1 MAYKSHTS
9 IDAPKTSLAVNVS
22 VEDGI
27 PQYAVSFEDTT
38 LIDSSKLG
46 LELADAPDLTGPF
59 EVVSANRHT
68 DEESWEP
75 VWGADATIEM
85 PYRQLHLQLCE
96 IDSPKRALE
105 ITFRVFDDGV
115 GFRYTI
121 PDQEGVEKFAI
132 AAERS
137 EFRFA
142 EDFTAWW
149 IPAYETGPR
158 PCSWIDT
165 YEKIY
170 TETCL
175 SEMPRVHTPITIE
188 AENCYL
194 ALHEA
199 ALIDYADMEPAPIE
213 GEPYAF
219 KSDLVALPDGTKVRS
234 TTPHRSPWR
243 TLLVGE
249 NPGDLIESHVIEALN
264 EPCAIEDPSWIEP
277 GTYLGVWWELHKGIS
292 TWGYGPDV
300 GANTENTKH
309 YIDFA
314 AEHDIPYVLAE
325 GWNEGWGPDPASTD
339 FARAHDRFDL
349 DEILDYAAESGVKF
363 LAHAETNGNVEAFEN
378 DLEETFAF
386 YEQNGIPGVK
396 TGYAGEIAGHHRH
409 DQWMVNHYWRT
420 VRAAADHDLM
430 IDIHEPIKPTGEQRT
445 YPNLMTREGV
455 RGMEINASSTL
466 GDGNPPEHTV
476 TLPFTRMVAGP
487 LDYTPG
493 IFEVLWDPSENGTR
507 VHTTRARQLALYPI
521 LLSGLQMVADLP
533 THYEDCPEFTFI
545 EAAPVSWDET
555 QVINAE
561 IGEYVTIARRS
572 GDEWYVGS
580 GTDDSPRTLS
590 IPLDFLDV
598 GTYVAKTYSDGPDA
612 DIDENPTAVAIHEGL
627 VDAATTIPAPMIDG
641 GGQAI
646 RLRPATDEEAASL
659 PAYDPSWLP
668 ARGK

>member
-1 MAYKSHTS
+1 MASDHHYS
-9 IDAPKTSLAVNVS
+9 IDAPKTGVAINVNA
-22 VEDGI
+22 EDGI
-27 PQYAVSFEDTT
+27 PKYAVSFEGTT
-38 LIDSSKLG
+38 LVDPSELG

-59 EVVSANRHT
+59 EVVAADHRA
-68 DEESWEP
+68 DKESWEP

-85 PYRQLHLQLCE
+85 PYRQLHLQLRE
-96 IDSPKRALE
+96 TNPPQRVLE
-105 ITFRVFDDGV
+105 ITFRVFDEGI

-121 PDQEGVEKFAI
+121 PDQEDIREFAI

-149 IPAYETGPR
+149 IPARETGPK

-170 TETCL
+170 TETSL
-175 SEMPRVHTPITIE
+175 SEMPRVHTPVTIE
-188 AENCYL
+188 ADECYL

-213 GEPYAF
+213 DESHAF
-219 KSDLVALPDGTKVRS
+219 ESGLVALPDGTKVEG
-234 TTPHRSPWR
+234 TAPHRSPWR
-243 TLLVGE
+243 TLLIGE
-249 NPGDLIESHVIEALN
+249 GPGDLIESHVIEALN
-264 EPCAIEDPSWIEP
+264 QPCAIEDPSWIDP
-277 GTYLGVWWELHKGIS
+277 GTYVGVWWEIHKGVS
-292 TWGYGPDV
+292 TWNYGPDV
-300 GANTENTKH
+300 GANSENMKD

-325 GWNEGWGPDPASTD
+325 GWNEGWGPDPATTD

-349 DEILDYAAESGVKF
+349 EEILAYAAERDVEF
-363 LAHAETNGNVEAFEN
+363 LAHAETNGNVEAFEA
-378 DLEETFAF
+378 DLEEVFAF
-386 YEQNGIPGVK
+386 YEENGIPGVK

-409 DQWMVNHYWRT
+409 DQWMVNHYRRT
-420 VRAAADHDLM
+420 VRAAADHNLL
-430 IDIHEPIKPTGEQRT
+430 IDIHEPIKPTGERRT

-455 RGMEINASSTL
+455 RGMEINASPSL
-466 GDGNPPEHTV
+466 GGGNPPAHTV
-476 TLPFTRMVAGP
+476 TLPFTRMIAGP

-507 VHTTRARQLALYPI
+507 VHTSRARQLALYPI
-521 LLSGLQMVADLP
+521 LLSGLQMAADLP
-533 THYEDCPEFTFI
+533 THYEDRPEFAFI
-545 EAAPVSWDET
+545 EAVPTSWDET

-580 GTDDSPRTLS
+580 GTDDSSRTLS
-590 IPLDFLDV
+590 IPLDFLDT
-598 GTYVAKTYSDGPDA
+598 GTYVAETYSDAPDA

-627 VDAATTIPAPMIDG
+627 VDASTTIPAPMIDG

-646 RLRPATDEEAASL
+646 RLRPATEDEAASL
-659 PAYDPSWLP
+659 PAYEPDWLP
-668 ARGK
+668 AHGE